1 MISFNRIHNTTC
13 INIFDHNAHQKKK
26 SLFNVRIDN
35 TYEHKKAAFPWMT
48 NISVQSDILQ

>member
-1 MISFNRIHNTTC
+1 MHTK
-13 INIFDHNAHQKKK
+13 KKK

-48 NISVQSDILQ
+48 NISVQSVILQ